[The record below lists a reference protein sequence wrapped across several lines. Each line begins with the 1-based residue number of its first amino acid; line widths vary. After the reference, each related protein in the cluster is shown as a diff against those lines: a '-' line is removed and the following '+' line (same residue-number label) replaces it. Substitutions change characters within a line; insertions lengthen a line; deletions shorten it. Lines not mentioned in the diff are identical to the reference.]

1 MNQTQNYYEQN
12 AMEFNNSTY
21 TVDMTNLYQPFL
33 GYIGHSGHILDLGC
47 GSGRDALYFKNN
59 GYLVDAIDY
68 SIELVKLA
76 QQQTGLEIQY
86 ASFYDLDEKQKY
98 DGIWACASLLHC
110 TRKRLPDVIQRI
122 IQALKPNGVCY
133 MSFKYGSEDR
143 EKDGRYFTDMNETQI
158 RLLLQPFNITLLEQ
172 WITSDQRPQRSE
184 QWLNILFRKN
194 F

>member
-12 AMEFNNSTY
+12 AIEFNNSTY